1 MSAAQWVFG
10 TIGGLVVV
18 AALVGFFASFWRPT
32 QKASGSAQGGGTIPG
47 GESDPMDH
55 SGGGDGFHHG

>member
-32 QKASGSAQGGGTIPG
+32 PKASDSAQGGTIPG
-47 GESDPMDH
+47 GESYPIDH
-55 SGGGDGFHHG
+55 GGGGDSFHHG